1 MRLPTLLAAFVFL
14 VGMMSP
20 ALAQDASQQVQSAP
34 QPSAAPQASGEFY
47 KNGIQMSTTLCDNS
61 GKYSCSSVTSDS
73 EAIIDASNKCVTTY
87 HGINERIMSEFKTSG
102 EYENCV
108 LPSKMYTDANGTNVW
123 SICCIRRMQP
133 GEECS
138 LVCTRF
144 ISNKSSK

>member
-1 MRLPTLLAAFVFL
+1 MRLSTLLAAFVFL
-14 VGMMSP
+14 LGFAGS
-20 ALAQDASQQVQSAP
+20 ALAEDAPTNTTAAQTGSSQA
-34 QPSAAPQASGEFY
+34 ASGEFY
-47 KNGIQMSTTLCDNS
+47 KNGIQMSTTLCDNA
-61 GKYSCSSVTSDS
+61 GKYSCSTVGSDS
-73 EAIIDASNKCVTTY
+73 STVIDAANTCITTY
-87 HGINERIMSEFKTSG
+87 HGINDRIMSEFKTSG

-133 GEECS
+133 GEDCS